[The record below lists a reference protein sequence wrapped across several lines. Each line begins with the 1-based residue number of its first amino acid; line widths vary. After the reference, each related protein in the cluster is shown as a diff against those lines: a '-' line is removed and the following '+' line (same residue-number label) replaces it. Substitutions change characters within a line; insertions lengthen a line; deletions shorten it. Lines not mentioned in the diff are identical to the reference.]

1 MPKVSVPPVPTPAQ
15 SAAAAQQEQMALEAA
30 KGQQS
35 TILTSGLGTPGQPK
49 TGRLQSQLGRG

>member
-1 MPKVSVPPVPTPAQ
+1 MPKVSVPPVPSPGT

-35 TILTSGLGTPGQPK
+35 TILTSGLGVTGAPR
-49 TGRLQSQLGRG
+49 TGRLTLGRG